1 MSKNLEGIVEK
12 IRSVRAQKLPE
23 IEKKKQ
29 RLDAL
34 LAALQATRGKAKAVA
49 AQYPDLKIALD
60 SISTN
65 GNIGVNAENSLL
77 EARVACE
84 NALVRLR
91 RESINIGVAG
101 KARQGKSQILQMLT
115 GLGNKQ
121 IPTGDGDFCTATL
134 NIVRNGEPQIATVFY
149 LTETDVLTQMVYP
162 SFAPT
167 GTEWG
172 VGLDKRPGNL
182 SAFLSATYPT
192 REQVKK
198 KGANSTAQDNWGKV
212 LVLQNDLK
220 DDDLRA
226 HLGKGPE
233 QLSDMDSIRDF
244 LVKDGGQKIYQT
256 VDHVEIVT
264 RFPDNLPT
272 GMTVYDIPGLE
283 DPTAGIKER
292 MLRTV
297 ANDAD
302 IVFFLRLPA
311 PSGDGWGE
319 SDGKAFDMLRKVYPA
334 DEVDINDWVQV
345 ILNHWPAKN
354 NTKNAE
360 RMKDSA
366 KEKYGINAV
375 ICDCGK
381 QDEVREMVDANIDDL
396 VKQTGRIDDLRI
408 RQAEE
413 AFKAAIAEVRA
424 LYDALRNASGDVI
437 AQESGFNLR
446 SHLRQFMAELRDPF
460 KKFKVENAEN
470 MKEDRSKEFFYGE
483 VQAILSRHLESL
495 AQQFDAIYSGYDQK
509 NEFPA
514 EFPVFSRKR
523 IWQAFAGDA
532 TGGSDGP
539 TDETVRNQNAA
550 LWTLIRAELGKCCNE
565 MVRRYFECVFE
576 VGFVGNQSLNQISAD
591 ADAEG
596 ARERLER
603 FLSAIQASGS
613 YPVLESAV
621 EALLRFRLTFEET
634 ILPFIFVI
642 PDFDDF
648 DPDLSPKAR
657 RVNELNDVK
666 KYLRDGM
673 NASQSKER
681 ADALFDWL
689 HQKSEEIILGLNSRA
704 EGCLLVRIAEH
715 ASSLMRANYNAF
727 IDRFTYGD
735 GCDEEWEHFA
745 DRNKSIF
752 WKEEFEA
759 AAANSK
765 LAKDWGAALEN
776 LAAAL

>member
-29 RLDAL
+29 RLDAM

-49 AQYPDLKIALD
+49 AQYPELKIALD

-65 GNIGVNAENSLL
+65 GNIGVDAENSLL
-77 EARVACE
+77 SACTACE
-84 NALVRLR
+84 YALLRLR
-91 RESINIGVAG
+91 RDSINIGVAG

-115 GLGNKQ
+115 GLTDRQ
-121 IPTGDGDFCTATL
+121 IPTGDGGFCTAARSM
-134 NIVRNGEPQIATVFY
+134 VRNGNPQSATVFY
-149 LTETDVLTQMVYP
+149 LTEADLLTKKVWP
-162 SFAPT
+162 SYD
-167 GTEWG
+167 EL
-172 VGLDKRPGNL
+172 GLSPRPG
-182 SAFLSATYPT
+182 SIAAFVQSSLPSVADTASV
-192 REQVKK
+192 EALVNWDKVKELHEDLK
-198 KGANSTAQDNWGKV
+198 ANPELVAKLNKGAEAVPLDTVRNY
-212 LVLQNDLK
+212 
-220 DDDLRA
+220 
-226 HLGKGPE
+226 
-233 QLSDMDSIRDF
+233 
-244 LVKDGGQKIYQT
+244 LVKDNDEKDYQV

-264 RFPDNLPT
+264 PFEMDLPQ
-272 GMTVYDIPGLE
+272 GMTVYDLPGLE
-283 DPTAGIKER
+283 DPTPGIRET
-292 MLRTV
+292 MLKSV
-297 ANDAD
+297 SEDAD
-302 IVFFLRLPA
+302 IVLLLRMPKNT
-311 PSGDGWGE
+311 GDDW
-319 SDGKAFDMLRKVYPA
+319 DKADINTMDMLKDIYPA
-334 DEVDINDWVQV
+334 DVVQPQDWIQLV
-345 ILNHWPAKN
+345 LNLDKRPSSHNEKN
-354 NTKNAE
+354 VS
-360 RMKDSA
+360 RMKA
-366 KEKYGINAV
+366 KAPNGFTPV
-375 ICDCGK
+375 VCDCGSK
-381 QDEVREMVDANIDDL
+381 EAVREMVDENINAL
-396 VKQTGRIDDLRI
+396 VDQAGRIDDLRI
-408 RQAEE
+408 HQAED

-495 AQQFDAIYSGYDQK
+495 ARQFDAIYSGYDQK

-666 KYLRDGM
+666 KYLREEL

-689 HQKSEEIILGLNSRA
+689 HQKSEEIILGLNSKA
-704 EGCLLVRIAEH
+704 DGCLLARITEH